1 MQHWTIQIFLFRRL
15 FFHQER
21 FLWLSWKIRT
31 STNDFFVKKT
41 FGRWKILFR
50 SQKFNWPKKS
60 QLIEYTIQRSLFEC
74 RWYGTTLTSETKYVE
89 LLYFLN
95 YNGNLLITISISI
108 LNTIKNSLLFCLL
121 TKTLFPQKC
130 YYLNIAGITN
140 HFAGF
145 FIEKLLQFSQERFY
159 DKEFFYATDLWRWDL
174 SVDSW
179 KKLSTW
185 WQYLLKIPFRTLHWY
200 KTFTA

>member
-1 MQHWTIQIFLFRRL
+1 MQHWTIQIFLFGRL

-31 STNDFFVKKT
+31 ATNDFFVKKT

-60 QLIEYTIQRSLFEC
+60 QLIEYSIQRSLFEC
-74 RWYGTTLTSETKYVE
+74 RWYGTTLTSESKYVE

-140 HFAGF
+140 HFAVF
-145 FIEKLLQFSQERFY
+145 
-159 DKEFFYATDLWRWDL
+159 
-174 SVDSW
+174 
-179 KKLSTW
+179 
-185 WQYLLKIPFRTLHWY
+185 LLKSFFSSLKNVFTIKIFFTQRTYDAEISRLIAEKNSRHDDNICWKYLSEHWY

>member
-1 MQHWTIQIFLFRRL
+1 MQHWTIQIVLFGRL

-31 STNDFFVKKT
+31 ATNDFFVKKT

-50 SQKFNWPKKS
+50 SQKFNWPKKC
-60 QLIEYTIQRSLFEC
+60 QLIEYSIQRSLFEC
-74 RWYGTTLTSETKYVE
+74 RLYGTTLTSESKYVE

-95 YNGNLLITISISI
+95 YTGNLLITISISI

-159 DKEFFYATDLWRWDL
+159 DKEFFYATDLWRRDL
-174 SVDSW
+174 LVDSQIKKTSRHDDNICW
-179 KKLSTW
+179 KYLSE
-185 WQYLLKIPFRTLHWY
+185 HWY